1 MQPVIQ
7 EVTTLKDLRAFIRF
21 PRQLYKD
28 NPYYVPALFAD
39 DYATLRWDRNPAFDH
54 CEARYWLA
62 YQDGKVVGRV
72 AGIVNKLYQENWGVN
87 YGRFNW
93 IDFIDDPDVS
103 RALLE
108 TVEGWVQSFHVE
120 AIHGPLGFTDM
131 DREGMLI
138 EGFDQLS
145 TMVTFYN
152 HPYYR
157 EHLERLGYAKA
168 IDWVEY
174 EITVPKEPVE
184 AISRVAEAARQRS
197 NLHILKVKQK
207 KDLLKYA
214 GQMFEVFN
222 EAYRNLYGVV
232 PLTDKQVA
240 MAIKQYFGLVL
251 PEFVPFVIN
260 EQDELVGFGITMP
273 SLSHALQKSG
283 GNLFPFGFIHLL
295 KALSKNDRADLYL
308 IGVRDGYRGKGVNA
322 ILMDHILKTYQKR
335 GITKVE
341 SNPELETNDLVQ
353 SQWKYFEKRQHKRR
367 RVFIKHL
374 S

>member
-7 EVTTLKDLRAFIRF
+7 EVTTLKDLRTFIRF
-21 PRQLYKD
+21 PQQLYKG

-39 DYATLRWDRNPAFDH
+39 DYSTLRWDVNPAFEH

-72 AGIVNKLYQENWGVN
+72 AGIVNKLYKQSWGVN

-108 TVEGWVQSFHVE
+108 TVETWVRGFHVE

-174 EITVPKEPVE
+174 EITVPAEPVE
-184 AISRVAEAARQRS
+184 AISRVAEAAKQRS
-197 NLHILKVKQK
+197 NLHILQVRHK
-207 KDLLKYA
+207 KDMLKYA
-214 GQMFEVFN
+214 GQMFAVFN

-232 PLTDKQVA
+232 PLTEKQVA

-260 EQDELVGFGITMP
+260 AQDELVGFGITMP

-283 GNLFPFGFIHLL
+283 GQLFPFGFIHLL
-295 KALSKNDRADLYL
+295 KALNQNDRADLYL

-322 ILMDHILKTYQKR
+322 ILMDHILKTYQRR

-367 RVFIKHL
+367 RVFIKNL
-374 S
+374 G